1 MSATPTP
8 PSEGELPTPV
18 IQNRRWIPRLVWVVP
33 IAAAV
38 IGISLLIKNWENEG
52 PRITISFLSG
62 EGVQVGKTL
71 VKYRDVTVGHVS
83 AVGLSADQQTVLV
96 SADLSKD
103 AASLLKADTQFW
115 IVRPR
120 IGVGSVSGLSTL
132 LSGVYIGLKTG
143 TAAHSES
150 HFMGLENPPALSH
163 GPHGREL
170 QLHAARAGSLAIG
183 APVYFRQFQ
192 VGRVIDENLLPD
204 GSTRVSVFVEA
215 PYDGFLKPETRFW
228 NASGIDVRLGADGL
242 NVQTESLAAVL
253 AGGLAFDD
261 GPTEAVSA
269 AANMPGEEFTLY
281 KNEAEAMAPP
291 DGDPRY
297 IRMRF
302 AQALRGLDVGAPI
315 EFVGVNIGS
324 IVAVDL
330 GYERQ
335 DKTFPVIV
343 TAKVYPH
350 RMGQA
355 YSVLAAQGH
364 TESEETLA
372 AFVGTLVSRGLRA
385 QPRSA
390 SLLTGKLYIA
400 LDFLPASPRA
410 AFDASIRP
418 LELPTVNGTFK
429 QLEAGV
435 GRLVKKI
442 NDLPLEQIAADLHT
456 DLNDLHETL
465 SELHAHVLP
474 NAVDTLSALH
484 RTLDSADRTLDVE
497 SPLQRGLAETLSES
511 RSTLQAVREFADYL
525 DRHPDALLR
534 GRRPEKMPQR
544 PAAALSTEAKP

>member
-1 MSATPTP
+1 MSAASTP
-8 PSEGELPTPV
+8 PPEEELPTPAL
-18 IQNRRWIPRLVWVVP
+18 QSRSWIPRLVWVVP

-38 IGISLLIKNWENEG
+38 IGISLLIRNWENEG
-52 PRITISFLSG
+52 PRITISFLGG

-71 VKYRDVTVGHVS
+71 VKYRDVTVGRVS
-83 AVGLSADQQTVLV
+83 AVVLSPDHKTVV
-96 SADLSKD
+96 VTANLSKD
-103 AASLLKADTQFW
+103 AESLLKADTQFW

-120 IGVGSVSGLSTL
+120 IGVGSVSGLDTL
-132 LSGVYIGLKTG
+132 LSGVYVGMKTG
-143 TAAHSES
+143 AATLSER
-150 HFMGLENPPALSH
+150 HFIGLENPPALSH
-163 GPHGREL
+163 GPRGREL

-192 VGRVIDENLLPD
+192 VGRVIDENLQPD
-204 GSTRVSVFVEA
+204 GSTRVTVFVEA
-215 PYDGFLKPETRFW
+215 PYDGFVKPVTRFW
-228 NASGIDVRLGADGL
+228 NASGIDVKLGADGL

-253 AGGLAFDD
+253 AGGVAFDD
-261 GPTEAVSA
+261 GPTEAVPA

-281 KNEAEAMAPP
+281 KNETEAMAPP

-324 IVAVDL
+324 VVAVDL

-335 DKTFPVIV
+335 DKSFPVIV
-343 TAKVYPH
+343 TAKVYPR

-355 YSVLAAQGH
+355 YDSLAAQGK

-372 AFVGTLVSRGLRA
+372 AFVGTLVNRGLRA

-418 LELPTVNGTFK
+418 LELPTVNGTF
-429 QLEAGV
+429 QELEASV
-435 GRLVKKI
+435 GRLVKKV

-456 DLNDLHETL
+456 DLKDLHETL
-465 SELHAHVLP
+465 SELHAQVLP
-474 NAVDTLSALH
+474 NAEDTLSALH
-484 RTLDSADRTLDVE
+484 RTLDSVDRTLDGE
-497 SPLQRGLAETLSES
+497 SPLQRGLTETLLES
-511 RSTLQAVREFADYL
+511 RSTLQAVRELADYL

-534 GRRPEKMPQR
+534 GRRPQKMPER
-544 PAAALSTEAKP
+544 PAALPSETKP

>member
-1 MSATPTP
+1 
-8 PSEGELPTPV
+8 
-18 IQNRRWIPRLVWVVP
+18 LVWVVP

-38 IGISLLIKNWENEG
+38 IGISLLIRNWENAG

-71 VKYRDVTVGHVS
+71 VKYRDVTVGRVS
-83 AVGLSADQQTVLV
+83 AVGLSADHQTVLL

-120 IGVGSVSGLSTL
+120 IGVGSVSGLDTL
-132 LSGVYIGLKTG
+132 LSGVYIGLKAGTG
-143 TAAHSES
+143 TDGERQ
-150 HFMGLENPPALSH
+150 FVGLEKPPALSH

-170 QLHAARAGSLAIG
+170 QLHAARAGPLAIG

-192 VGRVIDENLLPD
+192 VGGVIDENLLSD
-204 GSTRVSVFVEA
+204 GSTRVTVFVEA
-215 PYDGFLKPETRFW
+215 PYDGFVKPVTRFW

-242 NVQTESLAAVL
+242 KVQTESLAAVL
-253 AGGLAFDD
+253 AGGVAFDD
-261 GPTEAVSA
+261 GPTEVVPAAVG
-269 AANMPGEEFTLY
+269 MQGDFTLY
-281 KNEAEAMAPP
+281 KSETEAMAPP
-291 DGDPRY
+291 DGDPHY
-297 IRMRF
+297 VRMHF
-302 AQALRGLDVGAPI
+302 AQALRGLDVGAPV

-324 IVAVDL
+324 VVAVDL

-335 DKTFPVIV
+335 DKSFPVIV

-355 YSVLAAQGH
+355 YAVLAAQGH
-364 TESEETLA
+364 TESDETLA
-372 AFVGTLVSRGLRA
+372 AFVGTMVNRGLRA

-410 AFDASIRP
+410 AFDASSVP
-418 LELPTVNGTFK
+418 LELPTVNGTFQ

-435 GRLVKKI
+435 GRLVKKV
-442 NDLPLEQIAADLHT
+442 NDLPLEQIAADLHR

-465 SELHAHVLP
+465 SELHSRVLP
-474 NAVDTLSALH
+474 NAEDTLSALH
-484 RTLDSADRTLDVE
+484 RTFDSADRTLDVE

-511 RSTLQAVREFADYL
+511 RNTLQAVRELADYL

-534 GRRPEKMPQR
+534 GRRPQKMPQR
-544 PAAALSTEAKP
+544 PAAASSEAKP

>member
-1 MSATPTP
+1 MSTAP
-8 PSEGELPTPV
+8 PSPSEEELPTPV
-18 IQNRRWIPRLVWVVP
+18 VQNRRWIPRLVWVVP

-38 IGISLLIKNWENEG
+38 IGISLLIRNWENEG

-71 VKYRDVTVGHVS
+71 IKYRDVTVGHVS
-83 AVGLSADQQTVLV
+83 AVVLSADHQTVLV

-103 AASLLKADTQFW
+103 APSLLKADTQFW

-120 IGVGSVSGLSTL
+120 IGVGSVSGLNTL

-143 TAAHSES
+143 TATLSER
-150 HFMGLENPPALSH
+150 HFIGLENPPALSH
-163 GPHGREL
+163 GPRGREL
-170 QLHAARAGSLAIG
+170 QLHAALAGSLAIG

-204 GSTRVSVFVEA
+204 GSTRVTVFVEA

-261 GPTEAVSA
+261 GPTEAVPA
-269 AANMPGEEFTLY
+269 AANMPSEEFTLY

-324 IVAVDL
+324 VVALDL
-330 GYERQ
+330 GYEPQ
-335 DKTFPVIV
+335 DKSFPVIV

-355 YSVLAAQGH
+355 YAVLAARGQ
-364 TESEETLA
+364 TESETLA
-372 AFVGTLVSRGLRA
+372 AFVGALVHRGLRA
-385 QPRSA
+385 QPRSS

-418 LELPTVNGTFK
+418 LELPTVNGSF
-429 QLEAGV
+429 QELEANI
-435 GRLVKKI
+435 GRLVKKV

-456 DLNDLHETL
+456 DLKDLHETL
-465 SELHAHVLP
+465 SELHTRVLP

-484 RTLDSADRTLDVE
+484 STLDSADRTLDVE
-497 SPLQRGLAETLSES
+497 SPLQRGLTETLSES
-511 RSTLQAVREFADYL
+511 RSTLQAVRELADYL

-534 GRRPEKMPQR
+534 GRRPQKMPER
-544 PAAALSTEAKP
+544 PAALSSDAKP

>member
-1 MSATPTP
+1 MSAAPTP
-8 PSEGELPTPV
+8 PYENELPTPV
-18 IQNRRWIPRLVWVVP
+18 VRNRRWIPRLVWVVP

-38 IGISLLIKNWENEG
+38 IGISLLIRNWENAG
-52 PRITISFLSG
+52 PRITITFLSG

-71 VKYRDVTVGHVS
+71 IKYRDVTVGHVS
-83 AVGLSADQQTVLV
+83 AVGLSADHKTVLV

-103 AASLLKADTQFW
+103 AASLLNADTRFW

-143 TAAHSES
+143 TATLSES

-170 QLHAARAGSLAIG
+170 QLRAARAGSLAIG

-192 VGRVIDENLLPD
+192 VGRVIDENLLRD
-204 GSTRVSVFVEA
+204 GSTRVSVFIEA
-215 PYDGFLKPETRFW
+215 PYDGFLKSVTRFW
-228 NASGIDVRLGADGL
+228 NASGIDVKLGADGL
-242 NVQTESLAAVL
+242 SVQTESLAAVL
-253 AGGLAFDD
+253 AGGVAFDE
-261 GPTEAVSA
+261 GPTETVPA

-281 KNEAEAMAPP
+281 KSEAEAMAPP

-324 IVAVDL
+324 VVAVDL

-335 DKTFPVIV
+335 DKSFPVIV

-355 YSVLAAQGH
+355 YSVLASQGH

-372 AFVGTLVSRGLRA
+372 AFVGTMVNRGLRA

-390 SLLTGKLYIA
+390 SLLTGKLYVA
-400 LDFLPASPRA
+400 LDFLPGSPRA

-418 LELPTVNGTFK
+418 LELPTVNGTFQ

-456 DLNDLHETL
+456 DLTDLHETM
-465 SELHAHVLP
+465 SALHTRVLP
-474 NAVDTLSALH
+474 NAEDTLSALH
-484 RTLDSADRTLDVE
+484 RTLDSADRTLDAE

-511 RSTLQAVREFADYL
+511 RSTLQAVRELADYL

-534 GRRPEKMPQR
+534 GRRPQKVPER
-544 PAAALSTEAKP
+544 PAAASSEAKP